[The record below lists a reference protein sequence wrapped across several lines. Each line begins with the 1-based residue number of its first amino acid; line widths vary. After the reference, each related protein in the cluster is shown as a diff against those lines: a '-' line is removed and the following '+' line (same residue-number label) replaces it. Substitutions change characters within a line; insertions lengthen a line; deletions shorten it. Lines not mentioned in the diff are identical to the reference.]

1 MSLGLTRIFK
11 LTLLTCALSFV
22 QLTQVCAQSLVIT
35 ESSTFQSANTNPL
48 LSGKPWFGPYK
59 EQGQTYRYNQL
70 SITGNFDKT
79 DAIGGFSASQ
89 NVADNKVTL
98 KENSTLDKV
107 VGGLSEGNNYA
118 VGNEVNLFPHTT
130 VSEAYGAL
138 SLNKSL
144 LRDNRLN
151 VEGNVTYAY
160 GAYSTHGFANSN
172 ELNLY
177 AGSYVTYAIGA
188 FGPQGSESNE
198 IILDPNSYAN
208 TVIGG
213 LSQEGASSAQFV
225 SISGKAN
232 LVIAGLGKTHA
243 QSNYLEIQGEVNH
256 AISALSTHGD
266 ALYNNLVVN
275 DGAKIST
282 VITAIASGSV
292 ANNYA
297 TLASQANAQSL
308 IVGLSL
314 KQDSIYNTA
323 NIYGTLGSKE
333 NSQSLVA
340 GLAPVG
346 NSYLNQ
352 VTIHEN
358 ANVQGQVIAGAALN
372 EASYNQLTLRGNLQ
386 GEAIAGLSHQS
397 EANFNLL
404 TITGNLIGNATSAV
418 GHSANHNTTVVFN
431 AHVTGD
437 VSAANSQNAS
447 HNLTVLRGTTEVS
460 GTVFGAQDNGKPLN
474 ASNEISING
483 KATVGSLDGFHRLHI
498 LASKESQVSGAAPIL
513 TVTNSK
519 GLDLRGKELWVSG
532 IKTDPSQAV
541 HLLHVKPLNKLVVD
555 ETTTIY
561 GDDSFVFDEWIP
573 KSEHIFEHELIW
585 TEEGPTTDD
594 SSNPTTEQKPTL
606 PSDPDS
612 ALPGDKPI
620 PPAKPQTKP
629 QDLFSHQKRVNQE
642 YAKTLLALP
651 SAALLVLDKSN
662 DLIFTLQ
669 DELKVRPYF
678 TPFVKLKAFDSR
690 HETASIIDL
699 EGFSFL
705 LGASKSIFNQ
715 NLALSVFL
723 EGGSADSEH
732 RLNDVQSTGDF
743 DYVGLGALF
752 TQNFKPFAYSI
763 ALKGGMIESS
773 FESYYERTDDLVKYD
788 SSTPYL
794 ALLLSPSLNFELGSN
809 FTLTPRLDYSLT
821 YLKGDDL
828 TLKHQSQNRL
838 ELKDSFLQ
846 SLSANL
852 DLKYQVS
859 ENISLTSG
867 LFYKKYLK
875 EDLEGTI
882 ESLDIEAHSLD
893 HHALGLSLGGNFNF
907 KNLTLSLL
915 FKRSF
920 NEIQESAGF
929 LNAQLYF

>member
-1 MSLGLTRIFK
+1 MSLDLTRFFT
-11 LTLLTCALSFV
+11 LALLTSALSFV
-22 QLTQVCAQSLVIT
+22 SLSQVYAQSLVIT
-35 ESSTFQSANTNPL
+35 ESSTFQTGNTNPT
-48 LSGKPWFGPYK
+48 LSGNPWFGPQK
-59 EQGQTYRYNQL
+59 KLGQTYRYNQL
-70 SITGNFDKT
+70 SISGSFDKIE
-79 DAIGGFSASQ
+79 ALGGFSASQ

-118 VGNEVNLFPHTT
+118 VGNEVNLSPHTT
-130 VSEAYGAL
+130 VHEAYGAL
-138 SLNKSL
+138 SLDKAL
-144 LRDNRLN
+144 MRDNRLN

-160 GAYSTHGFANSN
+160 GAYSTQGLANSN

-177 AGSYVTYAIGA
+177 AGSKVTYALGG

-198 IILDPNSYAN
+198 VILDPASYAD

-213 LSQEGASSAQFV
+213 LSKEGASLAQFV
-225 SISGKAN
+225 SVSGKAN
-232 LVIAGLGKTHA
+232 LVIAGLGKTKA
-243 QSNYLEIQGEVNH
+243 QSNYLEIQGEVNN
-256 AISALSTHGD
+256 AISALSSQGD
-266 ALYNNLVVN
+266 ALYNNLVAN
-275 DGAKIST
+275 DGAQILSA
-282 VITAIASGSV
+282 ITAKASGTV

-297 TLASQANAQSL
+297 TVSSQASVQSL
-308 IVGLSL
+308 IVGMSL
-314 KQDSIYNTA
+314 KQDTLYNTA
-323 NIYGTLGSKE
+323 NIYGKVGNAATT
-333 NSQSLVA
+333 QSLVA
-340 GLAPVG
+340 GLAPSG

-352 VTIHEN
+352 ITIHEN
-358 ANVQGQVIAGAALN
+358 ATVQGQVIAGEALN

-386 GEAIAGLSHQS
+386 GEAIAGLSHQG

-418 GHSANHNTTVVFN
+418 GQSAKHNTTVVFN
-431 AHVTGD
+431 AKVTGD
-437 VSAANSQNAS
+437 VSAANAQDAQ

-474 ASNEISING
+474 SSNEISING

-498 LASKESQVSGAAPIL
+498 LASKDSQITGAAPIL
-513 TVTNSK
+513 TVTNPQ

-532 IKTDPSQAV
+532 IKTDPSKAV
-541 HLLHVKPLNKLVVD
+541 HLLHVNPLNKLVVD
-555 ETTTIY
+555 ESTRIY

-585 TEEGPTTDD
+585 TEEGPTPDD
-594 SSNPTTEQKPTL
+594 PSDQTTEQKPTS
-606 PSDPDS
+606 PSDPDP
-612 ALPGDKPI
+612 ALPGNTPS

-651 SAALLVLDKSN
+651 SAALLVLDKSH

-669 DELKVRPYF
+669 DELKVGPNF
-678 TPFVKLKAFDSR
+678 SPFVKLKAFDSC

-732 RLNDVQSTGDF
+732 RLNDVQSTSDF

-788 SSTPYL
+788 SNTTYL
-794 ALLLSPSLNFELGSN
+794 ALLLSPSLNFSLGSN
-809 FTLTPRLDYSLT
+809 FTLTPSLDYALT
-821 YLKGDDL
+821 YLKGDNL

-852 DLKYQVS
+852 DLKYQA
-859 ENISLTSG
+859 NDNLSLTSG
-867 LFYKKYLK
+867 LFFKKYLK
-875 EDLEGTI
+875 EDIEGTI
-882 ESLDIEAHSLD
+882 ESLDIESHSLD
-893 HHALGLSLGGNFNF
+893 HQALGLSLGGSFNF

-920 NEIQESAGF
+920 NEVQESAGF
-929 LNAQLYF
+929 LNAQLCF